1 MLFLQLSD
9 TERMPWVGVAAT
21 KGSRSAEKIQ
31 VIASQMIPPKAPVL
45 GGCTVV
51 SYYQILLQKA
61 AECEVGFAESSKL
74 CGPQHTAP
82 LLIRHH
88 AEAGSLEHDASGFCR
103 LSLQR

>member
-9 TERMPWVGVAAT
+9 TERMPWVGVAAS

-31 VIASQMIPPKAPVL
+31 VIASQMIPPKAPVQ

-74 CGPQHTAP
+74 CRPQQTAP
-82 LLIRHH
+82 PHH